1 MFQANQWVP
10 SDLPFL
16 TGRWWQGSSTE
27 DPGSVATPHRQGQA
41 KPEIRQ
47 QGGPGGSRGQ
57 APTPRLCRPTGGL
70 QGSQRTARA
79 GHSPPDSR
87 TRRPTENFTF
97 SWSEEVCHGDKVGL
111 QNWQGEERRRWGA
124 AVCLG
129 HAWVSRDKT
138 AGKVNKEFRHRTES
152 EGIMGNSLLTFEDSQ
167 SKVVRRFAPKE
178 AICLMSHV
186 K

>member
-10 SDLPFL
+10 SDLPLL

-27 DPGSVATPHRQGQA
+27 DPGSVATPHRQGA
-41 KPEIRQ
+41 GKTRNKTARRA
-47 QGGPGGSRGQ
+47 GGSRGQ
-57 APTPRLCRPTGGL
+57 APMPRLCRPTGGL

-79 GHSPPDSR
+79 AHSPPESR
-87 TRRPTENFTF
+87 TRRPTENFTY
-97 SWSEEVCHGDKVGL
+97 SWSEEVGHGDKFGL
-111 QNWQGEERRRWGA
+111 QNWQGEERQRWGA

-138 AGKVNKEFRHRTES
+138 AGKVNKEFRHRTEL
-152 EGIMGNSLLTFEDSQ
+152 EGVMGNSLLTFEDLQ
-167 SKVVRRFAPKE
+167 SKVVRRSAPKE